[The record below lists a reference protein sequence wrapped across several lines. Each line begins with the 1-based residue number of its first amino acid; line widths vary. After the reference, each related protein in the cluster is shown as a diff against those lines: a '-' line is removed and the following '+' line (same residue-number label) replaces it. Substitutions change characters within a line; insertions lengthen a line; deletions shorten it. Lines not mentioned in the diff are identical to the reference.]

1 MIILQI
7 LIIVALFTLVV
18 GAHEFGHYLF
28 ARWRGM
34 DVEEFCFLG
43 LPFGRKIV
51 LGQTKSGT
59 KVVIHPFCPLG
70 GFVRIKGSE
79 PAADGSETRIP
90 NGFYS
95 RGLGSRALVLFAG
108 PLFSFLFGWLLF
120 FGDAAAF
127 GWQNS
132 PYIGTVEVGSPAEEA
147 GIEPGDMILKVDGTE
162 VNSFTDVA
170 APIQAA
176 EGKPVTVEYVR
187 DRNLVTVNI
196 AAEFK
201 APTLTEEIK
210 NNPVYKESKEL
221 QAEYKKKKWFVGI
234 GSEDAHPVGILG
246 AASVASQQTW
256 RVIAETG
263 KILGSPG
270 RLAKEAGGVISI
282 GKLAGQAV
290 DHGLS
295 YFLALSALISVSLGI
310 INLLPIPLMDGGQL
324 MVVFLEWL
332 RGGRRLSMKTQEALG
347 FVGILIIA
355 ALFFTVTYLDIGR
368 LVRG

>member
-7 LIIVALFTLVV
+7 LIILALFTLVV
-18 GAHEFGHYLF
+18 GAHELGHYLF

-59 KVVIHPFCPLG
+59 KIVIHPFCPLG

-79 PAADGSETRIP
+79 PAADGSETKIP

-108 PLFSFLFGWLLF
+108 PLFSFLFGWMLF

-132 PYIGTVEVGSPAEEA
+132 PYIGTVEAGSPAEKS
-147 GIEPGDMILKVDGTE
+147 GVRPGDRILRVDGTE
-162 VNSFTDVA
+162 VGSFTDVA

-176 EGKPVTVEYVR
+176 EGKPVLVEYERSGSVVR
-187 DRNLVTVNI
+187 SSIV
-196 AAEFK
+196 AEFK
-201 APTLTEEIK
+201 TPTLTDEIK
-210 NNPVYKESKEL
+210 NNPAYRESKEL
-221 QAEYKKKKWFVGI
+221 QAEYRKKKWFVGI
-234 GSEDAHPVGILG
+234 GSEDARPVGIMG
-246 AASVASQQTW
+246 AASVATQQTW
-256 RVIAETG
+256 RVIAETA
-263 KILGSPG
+263 KILASPG

-282 GKLAGQAV
+282 GTAAGKAV

-295 YFLALSALISVSLGI
+295 YFFALSALISVSLGI

-347 FVGILIIA
+347 FVGLLIIA
-355 ALFFTVTYLDIGR
+355 ALFLTVTYLDIGR
-368 LVRG
+368 LARG